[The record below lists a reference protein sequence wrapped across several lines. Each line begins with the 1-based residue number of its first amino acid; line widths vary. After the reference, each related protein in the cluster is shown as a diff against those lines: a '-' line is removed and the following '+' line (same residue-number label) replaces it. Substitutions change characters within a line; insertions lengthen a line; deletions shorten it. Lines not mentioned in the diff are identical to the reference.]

1 MRLMMRKIF
10 MPTELLIEVL
20 RYLNY
25 AISSHLLSS
34 PREVIRASLEAMRRH
49 GTTDLTLTAAH

>member
-1 MRLMMRKIF
+1 MKMKEEMVMRLMMRKIF

-25 AISSHLLSS
+25 AISSPLLSS
-34 PREVIRASLEAMRRH
+34 
-49 GTTDLTLTAAH
+49 GGDKG